1 VPHLSAQGARC
12 GAGRSGSDLAAF
24 PQRPQMCGRRGS
36 GCLRCQRD
44 AAPDAQRAW
53 RAPCLTRPG
62 QVTMRAVVNVLA
74 RASLELNYPFW
85 MGDRRVGTWWTCEVI
100 PGATNETHGRAGVIS
115 GTVDRAIR
123 IRRPGLSLL
132 PFLPSIRDVEKVP
145 PMRDVAD
152 DQRIRRVARRVV
164 RHYGRVGPRPA
175 LAFEGVVGRT
185 DAL

>member
-1 VPHLSAQGARC
+1 MVPGPEGCRVFPTRRQSWDGL
-12 GAGRSGSDLAAF
+12 GRILPRLFAEATNV
-24 PQRPQMCGRRGS
+24 RAWAS
-36 GCLRCQRD
+36 GCVRCQRD

-100 PGATNETHGRAGVIS
+100 PDATNETHGRAGVIS

-123 IRRPGLSLL
+123 IRRPDLSLL

-152 DQRIRRVARRVV
+152 D
-164 RHYGRVGPRPA
+164 
-175 LAFEGVVGRT
+175 
-185 DAL
+185 